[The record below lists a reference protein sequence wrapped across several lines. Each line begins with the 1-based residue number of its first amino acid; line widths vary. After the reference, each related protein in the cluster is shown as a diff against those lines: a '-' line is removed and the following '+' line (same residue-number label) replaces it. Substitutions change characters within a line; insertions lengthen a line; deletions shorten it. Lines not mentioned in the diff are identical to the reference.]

1 MDEATAGNVRL
12 IYKLFL
18 EGKGY
23 TSIAKYLNEQGIMS
37 PLMYLKSLGYQQNVK
52 TNGVWTKTTV
62 KSILTNQ
69 AYIGS
74 AVHGKVVIEKY
85 NNIPLHATDP
95 SEWVIVENTH
105 EPLVDKE
112 TFEKAQERVKEISDA
127 YFAKEFTKHPPNE
140 KNLLKL
146 IWNKTKKRVGSNN
159 TSTYVPKDE
168 WIVIENCHEPIITQ
182 KLFDTAHA
190 NSKKYIRPKRGKRNY
205 NPFYYCGVC
214 GRALVPSK
222 RVKGDILLCS
232 SSRIEENSPCKSN
245 RVEIAKVENTIMKI
259 VNMYATAYL
268 DEKGIKK
275 AGKSKEVSP
284 EEKIATLEKKV
295 KSLSSKKMM
304 LYSDYKD
311 DKLTREEYVKRSKA
325 MVEQIDELHQEI
337 EQLKTEIPPEDNS
350 SSKFET
356 QLESIINMESFDR
369 EKIQKVIKKV
379 IINGE
384 DNIEIIWN
392 TDDPFFK

>member
-1 MDEATAGNVRL
+1 M
-12 IYKLFL
+12 
-18 EGKGY
+18 
-23 TSIAKYLNEQGIMS
+23 
-37 PLMYLKSLGYQQNVK
+37 
-52 TNGVWTKTTV
+52 
-62 KSILTNQ
+62 
-69 AYIGS
+69 
-74 AVHGKVVIEKY
+74 
-85 NNIPLHATDP
+85 
-95 SEWVIVENTH
+95 
-105 EPLVDKE
+105 
-112 TFEKAQERVKEISDA
+112 
-127 YFAKEFTKHPPNE
+127 
-140 KNLLKL
+140 
-146 IWNKTKKRVGSNN
+146 
-159 TSTYVPKDE
+159 PKDE

-245 RVEIAKVENTIMKI
+245 RVEIAKVEDAIMKT
-259 VNMYATAYL
+259 VNMYATVYL

-356 QLESIINMESFDR
+356 QLELSLIHI
-369 EKIQKVIKKV
+369 
-379 IINGE
+379 
-384 DNIEIIWN
+384 
-392 TDDPFFK
+392 